1 MKKFATVLA
10 GLAVLIVVTSTLLAA
25 DLTVKQVMQ
34 KAHRGSNSLLA
45 NIGKDLKDDDPEW
58 SDIQKETKD
67 LVDLGTALGKND
79 PPKGDKDSWKNLTKG
94 YLDNAKALDAA
105 AQKKDKATAQSYQA
119 KLAGSCKA
127 CHTAHNPNADK

>member
-1 MKKFATVLA
+1 MKKFASVLA
-10 GLAVLIVVTSTLLAA
+10 GLVVAIVATGTLLAA
-25 DLTVKQVMQ
+25 DLTIKEVMG
-34 KAHRGSNSLLA
+34 KAHKGPNSLLA
-45 NIGKDLKDDDPEW
+45 NLGKDLKDDEPEW
-58 SDIQKETKD
+58 TDIQKETKE
-67 LVDLGTALGKND
+67 LVELGTTLGKND
-79 PPKGDKDSWKNLTKG
+79 PPKGDKQSWKNLTKA